1 MNNSEELRQQLHS
14 INRKS
19 YPAYKAL
26 KGVYHFGNYLLSID
40 HVQGDPFASPSHV
53 SVQISHTDARFP
65 KEYYKNFLSRTTL
78 CDYLM
83 SLCLTTLPDSL
94 KNRSATLVSV
104 QKAPVKAVLSQ

>member
-53 SVQISHTDARFP
+53 SVFWRWHH
-65 KEYYKNFLSRTTL
+65 
-78 CDYLM
+78 
-83 SLCLTTLPDSL
+83 LPVPPHHQLPQAD
-94 KNRSATLVSV
+94 N
-104 QKAPVKAVLSQ
+104 

>member
-53 SVQISHTDARFP
+53 SVRFP
-65 KEYYKNFLSRTTL
+65 TQMPAFQKNIIKIFSPEQLFVTT
-78 CDYLM
+78 
-83 SLCLTTLPDSL
+83 SPASL

-104 QKAPVKAVLSQ
+104 QKLR

>member
-53 SVQISHTDARFP
+53 TVQISHTDARFP
-65 KEYYKNFLSRTTL
+65 KEYYKNFSPEQLFVTT
-78 CDYLM
+78 
-83 SLCLTTLPDSL
+83 SPASL

>member
-40 HVQGDPFASPSHV
+40 HVQGDPFASPFSRKRP
-53 SVQISHTDARFP
+53 DFP
-65 KEYYKNFLSRTTL
+65 HRCPLSKRIL
-78 CDYLM
+78 
-83 SLCLTTLPDSL
+83 
-94 KNRSATLVSV
+94 
-104 QKAPVKAVLSQ
+104 

>member
-78 CDYLM
+78 CDYL
-83 SLCLTTLPDSL
+83 TRQFE
-94 KNRSATLVSV
+94 KQVSHFSFRAKGSGKSGLITV
-104 QKAPVKAVLSQ
+104 SHCDQ